1 MEQLTESQY
10 LEQLQA
16 ILKVMYSIFSS
27 SLSTGIDLSKFIA
40 KIISLNLLG
49 ALYNIGKMLKFSV
62 SLFVDLVKT
71 LVSSGNFLK
80 TLLKVSKDITL
91 GSVKLLFEGNR
102 YVLLLLATVFSY
114 LYDNLKYHG
123 NIFYELA
130 KNSLNDS
137 IADELKSSSKSS
149 AIGKLLNDEAKVLLQ
164 IVFAAIGSILHVLAA
179 ITLCILY
186 VIKVLA
192 VLLVKSKTILQYL
205 GTGITFDTGDSDNNF
220 QSLGSNSTSPKY
232 LGKF

>member
-1 MEQLTESQY
+1 
-10 LEQLQA
+10 
-16 ILKVMYSIFSS
+16 MYSIFSS

-49 ALYNIGKMLKFSV
+49 ALYNIGKMLKFRV

-71 LVSSGNFLK
+71 LFSSESFLK
-80 TLLKVSKDITL
+80 TLLRVSKDISL
-91 GSVKLLFEGNR
+91 RSVKLLFEGNR
-102 YVLLLLATVFSY
+102 YVLLLLAIVFSF

-123 NIFYELA
+123 NIFFELSSEA
-130 KNSLNDS
+130 LKDSLSDVM
-137 IADELKSSSKSS
+137 DQS
-149 AIGKLLNDEAKVLLQ
+149 ANPIIKFLAIEAKILTQ
-164 IVFAAIGSILHVLAA
+164 IIFAAIGSVLHVLAA

-192 VLLVKSKTILQYL
+192 ILLVKSKDIIHYL
-205 GTGITFDTGDSDNNF
+205 GTGITLDNGDNNDNYF
-220 QSLGSNSTSPKY
+220 QSLGSSSTSPKY